1 VRYGFRQEPDVPT
14 ALALPAAQPL
24 QLDPVTTTFFVARSQ
39 VVEGV
44 GGMPHWQRSLFA
56 WMNRQSEGAA
66 ATFRLPPNQV
76 VEVGTQVML

>member
-1 VRYGFRQEPDVPT
+1 
-14 ALALPAAQPL
+14 
-24 QLDPVTTTFFVARSQ
+24 
-39 VVEGV
+39 
-44 GGMPHWQRSLFA
+44 MPHWQRSLFA